1 MDGKRGSN
9 CIGIIGTNNTGK
21 TVVSEEI
28 IKRFNAKRDRLSK
41 LGKKYPSN
49 YHKLV
54 VFDVQNRY
62 TKYMREGDISIMLDD
77 EEWEDKVLALRDS
90 LFVADDFKVL
100 VGTDKISKKLLRIF
114 GYRMEYGLDLVFIV
128 WHPRLIPP
136 RIAQFIDKYY
146 LFRANGNDKEYADR
160 INGETDEIIKCKH
173 AIEKH
178 CSKFSELEYGEQYPN
193 FPFIYYDTNLN
204 KSIKVNFNNKK

>member
-41 LGKKYPSN
+41 LSKKYPSN

-62 TKYMREGDISIMLDD
+62 TKYMREGDINVMIGEDD
-77 EEWEDKVLALRDS
+77 WEDKVLALRDS
-90 LFVADDFKVL
+90 LFIADDFKVL
-100 VGTDKISKKLLRIF
+100 VGTDKISPKLLQIF

-128 WHPRLIPP
+128 WHPRLLPP

-146 LFRANGNDKEYADR
+146 LFRANGNDKEYVDR
-160 INGETDEIIKCKH
+160 INGETEEIIKCKH
-173 AIEKH
+173 AINSY
-178 CSKFSELEYGEQYPN
+178 CSKFTNEEYGNLYPN
-193 FPFIYYDTNLN
+193 FPFVYYDTNTN
-204 KSIKVNFNNKK
+204 TSIKVNMDKK